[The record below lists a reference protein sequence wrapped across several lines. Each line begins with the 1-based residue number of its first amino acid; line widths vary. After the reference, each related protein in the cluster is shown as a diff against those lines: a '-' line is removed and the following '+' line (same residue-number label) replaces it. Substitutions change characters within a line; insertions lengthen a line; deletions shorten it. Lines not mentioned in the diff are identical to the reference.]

1 MKPFIFSADS
11 HIMEPADIFLD
22 GLPASLKDHAIHARM
37 EGEYLV
43 TGTKDKII
51 YRLRVG
57 QHAAVAGDLI
67 AELVTGEAAARCQT
81 RQPHIGLVFVFAQA
95 AFFSGSRLF
104 SRGDG
109 RRAACHRRRV
119 GLNQ

>member
-11 HIMEPADIFLD
+11 HIMEPADIFLE
-22 GLPASLKDHAIHARM
+22 GLPASLKDYAIHSRK

-57 QHAAVAGDLI
+57 QH
-67 AELVTGEAAARCQT
+67 R
-81 RQPHIGLVFVFAQA
+81 
-95 AFFSGSRLF
+95 
-104 SRGDG
+104 
-109 RRAACHRRRV
+109 
-119 GLNQ
+119 